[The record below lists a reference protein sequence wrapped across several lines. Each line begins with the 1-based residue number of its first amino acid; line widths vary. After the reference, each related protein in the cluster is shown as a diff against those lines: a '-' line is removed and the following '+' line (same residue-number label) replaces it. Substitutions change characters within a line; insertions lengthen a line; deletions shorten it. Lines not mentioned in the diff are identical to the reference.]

1 MTILIKADGGY
12 SGVGWCRARVFAR
25 CQDVEVQLN
34 PGLETPPVSRIAT
47 FSNGAEVFVATEEGA
62 NMWMSAV
69 DKLEDMASSPLLAV
83 DARNWYDLWSRSPQ
97 TEMMGIQAW
106 WFTEAYRP
114 RDDMWN
120 AMLPIMKALASGRR
134 IIFFCKAGRHRSFQ
148 LALWLLMPY
157 FDNFEEAVA
166 FVASRRTIVQASCL
180 WGHSVNSIKHSYIR
194 SRDKYQASY
203 QFRDQREPILCSIS
217 QFRSWPLGRT

>member
-1 MTILIKADGGY
+1 MK
-12 SGVGWCRARVFAR
+12 
-25 CQDVEVQLN
+25 
-34 PGLETPPVSRIAT
+34 PGLQAPPASRIAT
-47 FSNGAEVFVATEEGA
+47 FANGAEVFVATEEGA
-62 NMWMSAV
+62 HMWMRAV
-69 DKLEDMASSPLLAV
+69 DELGEMASSPLLAV
-83 DARNWYDLWSRSPQ
+83 DARKWYDLYSRSPQ
-97 TEMMGIQAW
+97 TEMIGIQAW
-106 WFTEAYRP
+106 WWTEAYRP
-114 RDDMWN
+114 RAEMWD
-120 AMLPIMKALASGRR
+120 AMLPIMRALASGRR

-166 FVASRRTIVQASCL
+166 FVARSRTIVQASCL

-203 QFRDQREPILCSIS
+203 QFRDQRDPILCSIS

>member
-25 CQDVEVQLN
+25 CQDVDVQLN
-34 PGLETPPVSRIAT
+34 PRLETPPVSRIAT
-47 FSNGAEVFVATEEGA
+47 FSNGAEVFVAKAEGA
-62 NMWMSAV
+62 NMWIRAV
-69 DKLEDMASSPLLAV
+69 EKLEEMASSPLLAV
-83 DARNWYDLWSRSPQ
+83 DARDWGALWSRKPQ
-97 TEMMGIQAW
+97 AERMGIHAQ
-106 WFTEAYRP
+106 WFTQEYRP
-114 RDDMWN
+114 PDVMWT
-120 AMLPIMKALASGRR
+120 AMLPILKALASGRR

-157 FDNFEEAVA
+157 FEHFGEAVA
-166 FVASRRTIVQASCL
+166 FVASRRTIVQPTSL
-180 WGHSVNSIKHSYIR
+180 PRHSVNSIKHSYIR

-203 QFRDQREPILCSIS
+203 QFREQREPILCSIS